1 MLRVLLH
8 NDRHGEG
15 GSNLHSPC
23 YKASTLTNRLLCPSH
38 RCINLKGS
46 MHGPTIDVSASAYWL
61 TEIQSWA
68 STVREEGLQWP
79 GEGSPGSQP
88 KGVGVPDVTS
98 VFIL

>member
-1 MLRVLLH
+1 MVPL
-8 NDRHGEG
+8 
-15 GSNLHSPC
+15 
-23 YKASTLTNRLLCPSH
+23 
-38 RCINLKGS
+38 
-46 MHGPTIDVSASAYWL
+46 DVSASAYWL

-88 KGVGVPDVTS
+88 IGVGVPDVTS